1 MPQKILVVSH
11 TAFRRVGRAV
21 YIELLKKGLDIT
33 IIHPKTLH
41 AADGTIIQHEKKQ
54 NDEPPL
60 IALHQSS
67 RNPRTHTYKGIIKTI
82 NQIKPD
88 IIILENDP
96 ISFLALQLGFW
107 TRRNNAKLLCL
118 TNDNVSRTLL
128 NSFKRQGIKGL
139 IYSMFLQA
147 LNFITRPM
155 VNHLFVI
162 SNAGLQEFIELGYK
176 NKVSKIPLGFDTK
189 LFYKDE
195 VKRQVKR
202 EELAIKNETVIA
214 YFGRM
219 KFQKGIHVLIEALA
233 LLKDKSWKF
242 MLDYFEEGG
251 DDYQSYLRELIKK
264 YDLENRL
271 IFVHATHLEV
281 ADYMRAADI
290 IVVPSLETNYFVE
303 QYGRVVPEAMACG
316 TITLVSNT
324 GALPELQNNIGW
336 KFKQGDIK
344 DLYEKLIHIMRLTD
358 SEIQNVRKK
367 SAEYAHEK
375 LSIKSQA
382 ELMATYILK

>member
-1 MPQKILVVSH
+1 MSHKILVVSH
-11 TAFRRVGRAV
+11 TSFRRVGRAV
-21 YIELLKKGLDIT
+21 YIELLNKGYNIT

-41 AADGTIIQHEKKQ
+41 AANGNILKHEPKAI
-54 NDEPPL
+54 DEPPL
-60 IALHQSS
+60 IALQQTK
-67 RNPRTHTYKGIIKTI
+67 RNPRIHTYKGLIKKV
-82 NQIKPD
+82 NEIKPQ

-107 TRRNNAKLLCL
+107 TKRNNAKLLCL

-139 IYSMFLQA
+139 LYSMLLQMVN
-147 LNFITRPM
+147 LITRPM
-155 VNHLFVI
+155 VHHLFVI

-195 VKRQVKR
+195 AKRKVKRL
-202 EELAIKNETVIA
+202 ELGIENETVIA

-219 KFQKGIHVLIEALA
+219 KFQKGIHILIEALA
-233 LLKDKSWKF
+233 LLKDKPWKF

-251 DDYQSYLRELIKK
+251 DDYQSYLKKLIKK
-264 YDLENRL
+264 YDLENRI

-316 TITLVSNT
+316 ALTIVSNT
-324 GALPELQNNIGW
+324 GALPELLNKNGWEFQQGNIEHLY
-336 KFKQGDIK
+336 KMLIAVINLNDAEKQIIRENSSK
-344 DLYEKLIHIMRLTD
+344 YALD
-358 SEIQNVRKK
+358 S
-367 SAEYAHEK
+367 
-375 LSIKSQA
+375 LSIQA
-382 ELMATYILK
+382 QAKLLEFFLN